1 MIHWR
6 HECLQIEHTKI
17 LRSWSLLQHSF
28 LHHLIYQTVVRS
40 ILQRLALRFFLLL
53 GRIFADLQMLIK
65 VPLVVELEKTPP
77 IVRAPEARLVVLL
90 HVVNKKEFLQTRS
103 KMKIDR
109 ILMSVVLT
117 YSVELEFTT

>member
-28 LHHLIYQTVVRS
+28 LHHLINQTVVRS

-53 GRIFADLQMLIK
+53 GRVFANLQMIIK
-65 VPLVVELEKTPP
+65 FRLVVELEKTSS

-90 HVVNKKEFLQTRS
+90 YVVNEEEFLQTRS
-103 KMKIDR
+103 KMKID
-109 ILMSVVLT
+109 
-117 YSVELEFTT
+117 